1 MEIYYH
7 CVRPEDA
14 LYLLRFISE
23 HSGERVGES
32 DSTRRIDS
40 VAVRFDPDPLRTAT
54 VDEVES
60 TIAGWL
66 RLRSALNVHQFTLML
81 DDNMPM

>member
-7 CVRPEDA
+7 CIRPDDA
-14 LYLLRFISE
+14 LYLLRFIAE
-23 HSGERVGES
+23 HSGGGSES
-32 DSTRRIDS
+32 DSDIRVDS
-40 VAVRFDPDPLRTAT
+40 VVVRFDPDPLRIAT
-54 VDEVES
+54 GDDVET

-66 RLRSALNVHQFTLML
+66 RLRTAFKIHQFTMVL